1 MRSPIMINTETMR
14 AAKLTK
20 DERSV
25 LNYLCKN
32 LLFVPEKEEKMA
44 VALRKRDRKKLF
56 LNAMAKFF
64 EVLETK
70 RAE

>member
-1 MRSPIMINTETMR
+1 MINTEIMKAVR
-14 AAKLTK
+14 LTE

-25 LNYLCKN
+25 LNYLCRDP
-32 LLFVPEKEEKMA
+32 LFVPEKEERMA

-56 LNAMAKFF
+56 LNATAKVF

>member
-1 MRSPIMINTETMR
+1 MKVVR
-14 AAKLTK
+14 LTK

-25 LNYLCKN
+25 LNYLFKDS
-32 LLFVPEKEEKMA
+32 LFVQEKEKRMA

-56 LNAMAKFF
+56 LSATAKIF

-70 RAE
+70 RVE